1 MTDGTRRKSVAIF
14 TFGAARCGRSAG
26 RNQISGRR
34 EGRQQPAA
42 KYLGMTDRALRR
54 ADLQGGGQR
63 PSLENPGGR
72 AQAMLHQANAVI
84 ELGRPALPPQRDLG
98 GTMIESLQNEL
109 PHPRVASEQIGRD
122 CQGLRAGASLGPR
135 TDRSQGLFEVE
146 SLDSKNLQWPIV
158 LAVGYEPRL
167 VGHEHGDI
175 PPRHGPVK
183 EPTAGAHHHVD
194 DVARDDVEP
203 VSHVFFVGAK
213 SRASVSA
220 YCLNTSVNGIEG
232 SSNHIVSIPW
242 MKARISTALTT
253 GSISVR
259 YRPSAWP
266 RRMSSATM
274 SIACWC
280 LANMRW
286 CNGASGRMFSAS
298 STVNVL
304 TISGA
309 RLKRSAT

>member
-1 MTDGTRRKSVAIF
+1 
-14 TFGAARCGRSAG
+14 
-26 RNQISGRR
+26 
-34 EGRQQPAA
+34 
-42 KYLGMTDRALRR
+42 
-54 ADLQGGGQR
+54 
-63 PSLENPGGR
+63 
-72 AQAMLHQANAVI
+72 
-84 ELGRPALPPQRDLG
+84 
-98 GTMIESLQNEL
+98 MIESLQHAL

-122 CQGLRAGASLGPR
+122 RQGLGAGAGAGASL
-135 TDRSQGLFEVE
+135 DRRQGLFEVE

-158 LAVGYEPRL
+158 LAVG
-167 VGHEHGDI
+167 HEHGDI

-183 EPTAGAHHHVD
+183 QPTTGARHHVD
-194 DVARDDVEP
+194 DVGRDDVEP
-203 VSHVFFVGAK
+203 VSHVFFIGAK
-213 SRASVSA
+213 SRASVSV

-232 SSNHIVSIPW
+232 SSNHMVSIPW
-242 MKARISTALTT
+242 TKARISTALTT

-280 LANMRW
+280 LASMRS